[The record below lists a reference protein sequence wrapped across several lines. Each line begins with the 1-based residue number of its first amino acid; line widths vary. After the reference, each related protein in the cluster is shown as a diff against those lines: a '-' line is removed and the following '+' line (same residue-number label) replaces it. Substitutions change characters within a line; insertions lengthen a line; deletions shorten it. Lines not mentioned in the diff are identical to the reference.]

1 MLVIFHSLFSTLGF
15 SNTYVLAGGPGEDAV
30 VIDPGTFNA
39 QVLEAIEQ
47 SRCYA
52 RWILLT
58 HAHAAHCGG
67 LRTLLKIYDAGI
79 FCGMPDALDLPA
91 RHVAGGETVRL
102 GAFEFQAIE
111 TPGHSM
117 DSLCWLCGSLLFSG
131 DALSA
136 GRIGA
141 TKDGYARGLLV
152 SSLRSRILSLPEDVL
167 VFPGHGPP
175 STIRSERRFNPS
187 LKQEL

>member
-1 MLVIFHSLFSTLGF
+1 MIFHSLFSTVGF
-15 SNTYVLAGGPGEDAV
+15 SNTYVLAGGPGGEAI
-30 VIDPGTFNA
+30 VIDPGAFNA
-39 QVLEAIEQ
+39 QVLQAIEE
-47 SRCYA
+47 SHCYA
-52 RWILLT
+52 RWVLLT

-67 LRTLLKIYDAGI
+67 LRTLLRIYDARI
-79 FCGMPDALDLPA
+79 LCGMPDALEQKALRA
-91 RHVAGGETVRL
+91 AGGERIRL
-102 GAFEFQAIE
+102 GAFEFTALE

-141 TKDGYARGLLV
+141 TRDGYARGLLV
-152 SSLRSRILSLPEDVL
+152 SSLRSRILPLPDDVL

-175 STIRSERRFNPS
+175 STVRSERLFNPS
-187 LKQEL
+187 LKREL